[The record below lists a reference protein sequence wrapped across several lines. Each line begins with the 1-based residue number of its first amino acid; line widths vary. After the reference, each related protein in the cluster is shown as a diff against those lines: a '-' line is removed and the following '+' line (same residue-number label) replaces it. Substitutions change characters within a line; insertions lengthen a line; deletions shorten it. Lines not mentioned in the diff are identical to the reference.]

1 MCRLFFSFRNKSIKP
16 LLEEFLAQSTHGA
29 KYTPNLDNHR
39 DHTTHTDGFGIA
51 WKSQHEKDWEIYK
64 QSKLY
69 TEDDHLDAVLDK
81 VKNWGRESK
90 RKLREHS
97 SEKLAPNNLVIAH
110 IRKKTK
116 GDIAIEN
123 THPFHYAGQIFA
135 QNGKIAD
142 FEKHEKLLRSYI
154 LRSLT
159 HEIQG
164 ETDTECLFFMFLSCK
179 KYLEHRDRYLRKNNT
194 RKRHS
199 TIPNFTKA
207 QIKLYEKIISYM
219 DMKPVASNHSR
230 RTRSSRKKTPS
241 SGSSLTGEN
250 TTDVNAFALLTGIF
264 KKHSIE
270 LVANIIYANS
280 EIVLISRYIFYD
292 KANYNEKQIPTS
304 LYWNKCN
311 QYGNSGILITSEPLA
326 KYDSVLFP
334 ENTVAI
340 LDYKKSELS
349 IHKI

>member
-81 VKNWGRESK
+81 VNISGRESK
-90 RKLREHS
+90 RKPGERS
-97 SEKLAPNNLVIAH
+97 SESIIPNNLVIAH
-110 IRKKTK
+110 IRKKTQ

-123 THPFHYAGQIFA
+123 THPFHYDGQIFA

-154 LRSLT
+154 LRSLV

-179 KYLEHRDRYLRKNNT
+179 KYLEHRMWYLRKNNT
-194 RKRHS
+194 RKKHS
-199 TIPNFTKA
+199 IIPNFTKA
-207 QIKLYEKIISYM
+207 QIKLYEKIISYIE
-219 DMKPVASNHSR
+219 MKHVASKQSR
-230 RTRSSRKKTPS
+230 SNRGSLKKYPY
-241 SGSSLTGEN
+241 SGSFTGEPA
-250 TTDVNAFALLTGIF
+250 TEVNAFTLLTGIF
-264 KKHSIE
+264 RKHSIE

-280 EIVLISRYIFYD
+280 KIVLISRYIFYD
-292 KANYNEKQIPTS
+292 KTNYNEKQIPTS

-311 QYGNSGILITSEPLA
+311 QHGNTGILITSEPLA

-334 ENTVAI
+334 ENTVTI